1 VTAEPYDFDERSV
14 GISFQVASRRRF
26 IPNVWLLHADLN
38 ERQTEIEVHY
48 THAVVTLAGRNLAS
62 LHQHIAKFGVSGVRE
77 ILLTPRSADPA
88 VTRIEITEKGLAQ
101 PME

>member
-1 VTAEPYDFDERSV
+1 MTTEPYDSDDRSV
-14 GISFQVASRRRF
+14 GISFHLPSRRRF
-26 IPNVWLLHADLN
+26 IPNAWLLHAELN

-48 THAVVTLAGRNLAS
+48 THAVVTLAGRNLAR

-77 ILLTPRSADPA
+77 TLLTPLSNDPA

>member
-1 VTAEPYDFDERSV
+1 MTTETFDFDDRSV
-14 GISFQVASRRRF
+14 GISFHLPSRRRF
-26 IPNVWLLHADLN
+26 IPNAWLLHADLN
-38 ERQTEIEVHY
+38 EKETEIEVHY
-48 THAVVTLAGRNLAS
+48 THAVVTVAGRNLAR

-77 ILLTPRSADPA
+77 TPLMPQTLDPV